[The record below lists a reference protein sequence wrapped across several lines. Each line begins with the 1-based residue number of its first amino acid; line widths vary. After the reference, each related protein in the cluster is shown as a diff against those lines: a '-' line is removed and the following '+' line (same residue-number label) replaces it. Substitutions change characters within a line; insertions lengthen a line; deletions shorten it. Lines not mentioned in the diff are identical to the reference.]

1 MIPHL
6 RARQTTVANAKTAIS
21 VGSNAPGQFEFA
33 LCFAR
38 HGEMVVSRYTS
49 GVNSYARD
57 AALGELGRR

>member
-6 RARQTTVANAKTAIS
+6 RARQTTVANAKTVIS

-33 LCFAR
+33 LCSAK
-38 HGEMVVSRYTS
+38 HGEILVSGYTS

-57 AALGELGRR
+57 AASGELVRG